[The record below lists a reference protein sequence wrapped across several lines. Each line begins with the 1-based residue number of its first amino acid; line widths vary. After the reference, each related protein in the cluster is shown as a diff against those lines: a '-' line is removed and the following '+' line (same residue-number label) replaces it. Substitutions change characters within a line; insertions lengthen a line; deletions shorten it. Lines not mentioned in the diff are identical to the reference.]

1 MGRVD
6 KPQLTEGRQNRG
18 GAEPTA
24 PTERRMA
31 QQTVLPDHGILA
43 ALVSTQNTQRCV
55 PLRFHAGRTRWQ
67 GLLSC
72 HLQPVPTNR
81 SGRLPHLDN

>member
-31 QQTVLPDHGILA
+31 QQTVPPDHGILA

-55 PLRFHAGRTRWQ
+55 PLRFHAGRDALAGPAVVSSTTSADKPIRPFAT
-67 GLLSC
+67 S
-72 HLQPVPTNR
+72 R
-81 SGRLPHLDN
+81 